1 LLFENIE
8 TYTYQRVAQDKN
20 KHRRTAG
27 GRDDRKRRLP
37 FGVKSGPVDTP
48 EIVAV
53 FCAAFFLGR
62 AVLLGDLFPFG
73 TSFIAASV
81 LVFSRF
87 GVPAAAGVIL
97 GLITVSE
104 GAPLASSVVTVLGT
118 WILAGL
124 VPVDIKRPWLVLP
137 ALVLSVTMV
146 VKASFTAFT
155 TPSDYNYF
163 AVLFEAV
170 FAAALTPVMIY
181 GFSAFKRKAKN
192 FIAFSG
198 EEVCCILLIL
208 GGVIAGTGDL
218 EFGVVSIKGVLSR
231 LAILTAAFMGG
242 TGTGAAAGAVVGI
255 IPGLAYAAAPA
266 IVGVYSFA
274 GLLAG
279 AGRSFGKAGVAVG
292 FVLGNIILSV
302 YVNGREDI
310 VSPLVETGIAAAIFL
325 MLPSSLVEKLKVSLG
340 LSTEKAVAPPD
351 RGLIFKEIFEHR
363 IKVWSHVFKEM
374 SRTFEQVSST
384 TGQCQEERSLQAFL
398 NQVGEK
404 VCSDCSF
411 YKICWEREFYKTY
424 QGLIDI
430 LAFIEM
436 NGKVTSDNLSGE
448 IKKRCSRTKEFAITI
463 NCLYEAYNLNR
474 YWSRRLLE
482 SREIVSE
489 QLKGVSEVIANLPGE
504 LDFALEAGEAG
515 PRLRKK
521 LKEAGAQVEGL
532 SVYRRE
538 DGGIEISLSHAPCGG
553 RKECRNIVVPLLAS
567 MLDQPVYLPA
577 NACTAREGDDYC
589 HLRFY
594 PHLKYRLSLG
604 TAVMGKTG
612 SYISGDGHAFFHL
625 KGGRMGLVL
634 SDGMGTGPRAALES
648 GTTISLLRYLLESG
662 FGQELAIKTVNSIL
676 LLRSPG
682 ESFATVDLAV
692 VNLYSGRVDFVKI
705 GAVPTFVLHDGE
717 VNCIKASS
725 LPVGIIEDVEVT
737 SLNGTLEPEDV
748 LVMVTDGVLD
758 AYRGAEDRE
767 EWFART
773 LLEVKDL
780 PPRDMAELILKL
792 VQTGAGGASRVKD
805 DMTVVVARLKKQKQ
819 VPKKTGLI

>member
-1 LLFENIE
+1 LFENIE
-8 TYTYQRVAQDKN
+8 TYTYQRVAQEKN
-20 KHRRTAG
+20 KSRRASG
-27 GRDDRKRRLP
+27 GTGDRKRRLSL
-37 FGVKSGPVDTP
+37 GLKYKPVGIP
-48 EIVAV
+48 GIIAI
-53 FCAAFFLGR
+53 FCTAFFLGR
-62 AVLLGDLFPFG
+62 AVLLGALFPFG
-73 TSFIAASV
+73 TSFVAASG
-81 LVFSRF
+81 LVFSSF
-87 GVPAAAGVIL
+87 GGVAAAGVIL
-97 GLITVSE
+97 GLLTVSS
-104 GAPLASSVVTVLGT
+104 GTALASSLVTVLGI
-118 WILAGL
+118 WILAKL
-124 VPVDIKRPWLVLP
+124 VPIDIKRLW
-137 ALVLSVTMV
+137 LVLSVLVFSVTMA

-155 TPSDYNYF
+155 APSSYNYF
-163 AVLFEAV
+163 TVLFEAV
-170 FAAALTPVMIY
+170 FAAVLAPVMIY
-181 GFSAFKRKAKN
+181 ALSALKRKAKN

-198 EEVCCILLIL
+198 EEACCILLVL

-218 EFGVVSIKGVLSR
+218 EFGLVSIKGVLSS
-231 LAILTAAFMGG
+231 LTIITVAFMGG
-242 TGTGAAAGAVVGI
+242 TGAGAAAGAVVGI
-255 IPGLAYAAAPA
+255 IPGLAYAAAPV

-302 YVNGREDI
+302 YVTGREDI
-310 VSPLVETGIAAAIFL
+310 VAPLIEAGIAVAVFL
-325 MLPSSLVEKLKVSLG
+325 MLPSGWMEKLKVSLG
-340 LSTEKAVAPPD
+340 LGTEQAASVTDK
-351 RGLIFKEIFEHR
+351 GLIFKEIFEHR
-363 IKVWSHVFKEM
+363 IKAWSHVFKEM

-384 TGQCQEERSLQAFL
+384 TGQNQEEQNLQAFL

-411 YKICWEREFYKTY
+411 YKTCWEREFYKTY

-436 NGKVTSDNLSGE
+436 HGKVTPDDLSGE

-463 NCLYEAYNLNR
+463 NCLFETYNLNR

-489 QLKGVSEVIANLPGE
+489 QLKGVAEVIASLPME

-515 PRLRKK
+515 PHLRKK
-521 LKEAGAQVEGL
+521 LKEAGAQVERI
-532 SVYRRE
+532 SVYRRK
-538 DGGIEISLSHAPCGG
+538 DKGIEISLAHTPCGG
-553 RKECRNIVVPLLAS
+553 RKECRNIIVPLLTS
-567 MLDQPVYLPA
+567 ILEQPVYLPA
-577 NACTAREGDDYC
+577 DGCTAREGDDEC

-612 SYISGDGHAFFHL
+612 SYVSGDGYAFFHL

-662 FGQELAIKTVNSIL
+662 FGQDLAIKTVNSIL

-692 VNLYSGRVDFVKI
+692 VNLYSGQVDFIKI
-705 GAVPTFVLHDGE
+705 GAVPTFVIRDGE
-717 VNCIKASS
+717 VNRIKASS
-725 LPVGIIEDVEVT
+725 LPVGIIEDFEVA
-737 SLNGTLEPEDV
+737 SISGTLAPEDV

-773 LLEVKDL
+773 LMEVKDL
-780 PPRDMAELILKL
+780 PPPEMAELILKL
-792 VQTGAGGASRVKD
+792 VQTGAGGASRVRD
-805 DMTVVVARLKKQKQ
+805 DMTVLVARLKKQKQ
-819 VPKKTGLI
+819 APNKTGLI